1 MGALELIVLLALLL
15 KGGANGGAKP
25 SPGVPVPTPSVPT
38 PGPAVTPPRA
48 LPAATAPAP
57 GQASTPAQAKAQ
69 TAAAKAPLPFP
80 QAVPAGLPPFP
91 GPGWKS
97 FVPTP
102 AAVTTRAQQL
112 LPVLWATGAGTKK
125 QEQTAGVW
133 TTYLATKMG
142 ATGQIRGVT
151 AWKLA
156 SAGPTANA

>member
-1 MGALELIVLLALLL
+1 MGAIELLVLLALLL
-15 KGGANGGAKP
+15 KAGAGGK
-25 SPGVPVPTPSVPT
+25 PGVSVPTPSVPT
-38 PGPAVTPPRA
+38 PGPEVPART

-57 GQASTPAQAKAQ
+57 GQPSTPAQAKAQ
-69 TAAAKAPLPFP
+69 TQAAKAPLPFP
-80 QAVPAGLPPFP
+80 QAVPGGLPPFP

-102 AAVTTRAQQL
+102 AAVSTRAQQL

-142 ATGQIRGVT
+142 NAGQIRGVT

>member
-1 MGALELIVLLALLL
+1 MGAIELLVLLALLL
-15 KGGANGGAKP
+15 KAGAGGAKP
-25 SPGVPVPTPSVPT
+25 PGTGLQAPTPSVPT
-38 PGPAVTPPRA
+38 PGPEVPVRVQ
-48 LPAATAPAP
+48 PAATAPAP
-57 GQASTPAQAKAQ
+57 GQPSTPAQAKAQ
-69 TAAAKAPLPFP
+69 TQAAKAPLPFP

-91 GPGWKS
+91 SAGWKP

-102 AAVTTRAQQL
+102 AAVSTRAQQL

-151 AWKLA
+151 AWKLV
-156 SAGPTANA
+156 STSPMANA